1 MYQKNCKSDALV
13 TFMCAHK
20 LKRKRREKK
29 KGNRGIRAREKNIRN
44 LYANDIYNAAWTKS
58 HQIRFYVTFIF

>member
-1 MYQKNCKSDALV
+1 MGK
-13 TFMCAHK
+13 
-20 LKRKRREKK
+20 E
-29 KGNRGIRAREKNIRN
+29 GREKNICN